1 MGEGTTLWAQILS
14 GLAILALL
22 WFFGPSA
29 WRAAKN
35 SPKGT
40 ASDWLGLL
48 VPIGGV
54 VLFVILL
61 IALARG

>member
-1 MGEGTTLWAQILS
+1 MSGSLPVWGQVLT
-14 GLAILALL
+14 GLAILLL
-22 WFFGPSA
+22 LVFFGPAA
-29 WRAAKN
+29 WRAAKD
-35 SPKGT
+35 SPKGS

>member
-1 MGEGTTLWAQILS
+1 MSEGYPLWTQILS

-35 SPKGT
+35 GPKGT
-40 ASDWLGLL
+40 ARDWLGLL

-61 IALARG
+61 IAVARG